1 MQGITVQLFDETE
14 TGTNSFGEAEYSETA
29 IDVENVLVAPA
40 SDQEILD
47 ANNLYGKK
55 AEYILGIPKGDTHDW
70 VDKHIRFF
78 DADWQSFGIPQKGID
93 ALVPTAWNMKVMV
106 MRHE

>member
-1 MQGITVQLFDETE
+1 MRGITVTLFAEE
-14 TGTNSFGEAEYSETA
+14 ITGTNEFGEDIYSETA
-29 IDVENVLVAPA
+29 IDVDDVLVSPA

-55 AEYILGIPKGDTHDW
+55 AEYTLGIPKGDAHDW
-70 VDKHIRFF
+70 ENKHIRFF
-78 DADWQSFGIPQKGID
+78 DQDWQSFGIPLKGID
-93 ALVPTAWNMKVMV
+93 ALVPTKWNMKVMV